1 MQCEK
6 CGGELNEKGRCHV
19 CGEKKRRSKGYV
31 VGHSFLLVLATLIL
45 VNHLIACATARVLL
59 NKDVIHKALENV
71 KFSTVDVM
79 HDEEKMT
86 LAEYIR
92 REYVTDPAVTTGDVE
107 AVLNQMNLEALAMRK
122 LDNYQNYYRGTEDTL
137 ETITPQEIVDILD
150 KNQAM
155 IQEKL
160 QIEITQADKDTLVAE
175 MQDSC
180 TAYNEG
186 VVRYYNTGIG
196 RFWNLSLIHI

>member
-79 HDEEKMT
+79 HDEEK
-86 LAEYIR
+86 
-92 REYVTDPAVTTGDVE
+92 
-107 AVLNQMNLEALAMRK
+107 K
-122 LDNYQNYYRGTEDTL
+122 
-137 ETITPQEIVDILD
+137 
-150 KNQAM
+150 
-155 IQEKL
+155 
-160 QIEITQADKDTLVAE
+160 
-175 MQDSC
+175 
-180 TAYNEG
+180 
-186 VVRYYNTGIG
+186 
-196 RFWNLSLIHI
+196 

>member
-1 MQCEK
+1 MPCVRQKETTF
-6 CGGELNEKGRCHV
+6 KGVRC
-19 CGEKKRRSKGYV
+19 RA
-31 VGHSFLLVLATLIL
+31 FLLLVLATLIL

-122 LDNYQNYYRGTEDTL
+122 LDNYQNYYRGRKIRWRPLRPRRSWIYSTR
-137 ETITPQEIVDILD
+137 IRQ
-150 KNQAM
+150 
-155 IQEKL
+155 
-160 QIEITQADKDTLVAE
+160 
-175 MQDSC
+175 
-180 TAYNEG
+180 
-186 VVRYYNTGIG
+186 
-196 RFWNLSLIHI
+196 